1 MIAAV
6 FFFSLHSL
14 SMGYEPK
21 EEKHILILFA
31 AQSDLPAFPLVERGI
46 KSSLDVDTDFRV
58 EYFIEYMDIYRN
70 SKQTYDQQLLDLYR
84 HKYSDKEIDL
94 VIPFSAP
101 ALNWVSVH
109 GDEIFPQ
116 TPVVFAGILREQ
128 HKKLNLGDNFT
139 GVLADV
145 DFAGLLDAALTIH
158 PNTRHV
164 AVVNGASKTDLSFEE
179 KIRSELASYA
189 DRLDFIYLTRLPLGE
204 IEEKVRNLPENTV
217 VLIYLLTQDGDGKAF
232 PPWEAVSIVSEAANA
247 PVYGFLETYFGHGIV
262 GGRLF
267 SFEMSG
273 VKAGEMALR
282 ILRGEKPSDI
292 PMTGQGTIINL
303 FDWRQFKRWGVRE
316 DRLPPGSI
324 VRFKV
329 PSIWD
334 LYRWYIILG
343 ILLVLVEGGLI
354 SYLLNQRAQR
364 RRAQADLTDRLRF
377 EEMLSAFS
385 ARFVNLPPDR
395 VDAQIAHELKM
406 LAEFLEVDRATVF
419 DLSKIDQRLRAVQSF
434 TSSGVAPAPLQ
445 IEFDRLPWA
454 RQKIVNG
461 EMIIFGD
468 SNDLP
473 AEAGAEKDYFH
484 SQGIQSAVA
493 VPLKAGEVTLGLL
506 TVAMLRNRIEWPESL
521 IRQCGL
527 IAEVFAN
534 ALVRRKHEE
543 ELVKAEVKY
552 RTVADFTYDWE
563 YWATVDDT
571 MKYVSPSCERISGY
585 TIQEFNDNPSLF
597 KEIIVPEDRDLWDS
611 HYHDSRQELK
621 PREIQFR
628 IRRRDGQIRWIE
640 HSCQP
645 VTDDHGRL
653 GGFRAS
659 NRDVTARKLVEIDLR
674 NAYTEI
680 AGLKSQLEAESAY
693 LQEEIRRDHNF
704 ENIIGNSAA
713 LKYVLYKVEQVAG
726 TDSTVLI
733 LGETGTGKELMARA
747 IHNDSPRKARPL
759 VKVNCAALPPNLIES
774 ELFGHERGAFT
785 GAQTRHIG
793 RFEVADG
800 STIFLDEIGELPLEL
815 QTKLLQVIQDGE
827 FSRLGSTRTIKV
839 DVRVIVATNRDLEAE
854 VRQGRFREDLFY
866 RLNVFPITVPALR
879 DRTEDIPLLALFFTQ
894 KVSKRMGKSIE
905 QIPQSVMKTLQ
916 DYPWTGNVR
925 ELQNVLERAVITSSG
940 PKLRLADDLTG
951 PAHKEMPN
959 HLRTLQD
966 IEIDHITRVLEET
979 GWRIEGPKGAAVIL
993 DINPSTLRS
1002 RIRKLGIKKP

>member
-1 MIAAV
+1 M
-6 FFFSLHSL
+6 
-14 SMGYEPK
+14 
-21 EEKHILILFA
+21 
-31 AQSDLPAFPLVERGI
+31 
-46 KSSLDVDTDFRV
+46 
-58 EYFIEYMDIYRN
+58 
-70 SKQTYDQQLLDLYR
+70 
-84 HKYSDKEIDL
+84 
-94 VIPFSAP
+94 
-101 ALNWVSVH
+101 
-109 GDEIFPQ
+109 
-116 TPVVFAGILREQ
+116 
-128 HKKLNLGDNFT
+128 
-139 GVLADV
+139 
-145 DFAGLLDAALTIH
+145 
-158 PNTRHV
+158 
-164 AVVNGASKTDLSFEE
+164 
-179 KIRSELASYA
+179 
-189 DRLDFIYLTRLPLGE
+189 
-204 IEEKVRNLPENTV
+204 
-217 VLIYLLTQDGDGKAF
+217 
-232 PPWEAVSIVSEAANA
+232 
-247 PVYGFLETYFGHGIV
+247 
-262 GGRLF
+262 
-267 SFEMSG
+267 
-273 VKAGEMALR
+273 
-282 ILRGEKPSDI
+282 
-292 PMTGQGTIINL
+292 
-303 FDWRQFKRWGVRE
+303 
-316 DRLPPGSI
+316 
-324 VRFKV
+324 
-329 PSIWD
+329 
-334 LYRWYIILG
+334 
-343 ILLVLVEGGLI
+343 
-354 SYLLNQRAQR
+354 
-364 RRAQADLTDRLRF
+364 
-377 EEMLSAFS
+377 
-385 ARFVNLPPDR
+385 
-395 VDAQIAHELKM
+395 
-406 LAEFLEVDRATVF
+406 
-419 DLSKIDQRLRAVQSF
+419 
-434 TSSGVAPAPLQ
+434 
-445 IEFDRLPWA
+445 
-454 RQKIVNG
+454 
-461 EMIIFGD
+461 
-468 SNDLP
+468 
-473 AEAGAEKDYFH
+473 
-484 SQGIQSAVA
+484 
-493 VPLKAGEVTLGLL
+493 
-506 TVAMLRNRIEWPESL
+506 
-521 IRQCGL
+521 
-527 IAEVFAN
+527 
-534 ALVRRKHEE
+534 
-543 ELVKAEVKY
+543 KY

-563 YWATVDDT
+563 YWANVDDT

-611 HYHDSRQELK
+611 HYRDSRQELK

-645 VTDDHGRL
+645 VTDDQGRL

-693 LQEEIRRDHNF
+693 LQEEIRLDHNF

-839 DVRVIVATNRDLEAE
+839 DVRVIAATNRDLEAE

-879 DRTEDIPLLALFFTQ
+879 DRTEDIPLLALFFTE

-916 DYPWTGNVR
+916 DYSWPGNVR
-925 ELQNVLERAVITSSG
+925 ELQNVIERAVISSSG
-940 PKLRLADDLTG
+940 PRLRLADDLTG

-966 IEIDHITRVLEET
+966 IEMDHITRMLEET
-979 GWRIEGPKGAAVIL
+979 DWRIEGPKGAAVIL

>member
-46 KSSLDVDTDFRV
+46 KSSLDADTDFRV
-58 EYFIEYMDIYRN
+58 EYFIEYMDIYRI

-94 VIPFSAP
+94 VIPFGAP

-109 GDEIFPQ
+109 GDEIFPR
-116 TPVVFAGILREQ
+116 TPVVFTGILREQ

-329 PSIWD
+329 PSFWD
-334 LYRWYIILG
+334 LYRWYVAVALFI
-343 ILLVLVEGGLI
+343 VLTQSGLI
-354 SYLLNQRAQR
+354 SFLLRQRAQR
-364 RRAQADLTDRLRF
+364 HRAQADLRDRLRF
-377 EEMLSAFS
+377 EEMVSALS
-385 ARFVNLPPDR
+385 ARFVYLPPDR
-395 VDAQIAHELKM
+395 VNTQIAIELRM
-406 LAEFLEVDRATVF
+406 LAEFLEVDRVTVF
-419 DLSKIDQRLRAVQSF
+419 EISEIEQRLHAVQSF
-434 TSSGVAPAPLQ
+434 TSAGVTQAPSQ

-461 EMIIFGD
+461 EMIVFGEP
-468 SNDLP
+468 NDLP
-473 AEAGAEKDYFH
+473 SEAGAEKDYFH

-493 VPLKAGEVTLGLL
+493 MPLKAGRLTLGLL
-506 TVAMLRNRIEWPESL
+506 FAGDATKPE
-521 IRQCGL
+521 
-527 IAEVFAN
+527 
-534 ALVRRKHEE
+534 
-543 ELVKAEVKY
+543 
-552 RTVADFTYDWE
+552 
-563 YWATVDDT
+563 
-571 MKYVSPSCERISGY
+571 
-585 TIQEFNDNPSLF
+585 
-597 KEIIVPEDRDLWDS
+597 
-611 HYHDSRQELK
+611 
-621 PREIQFR
+621 
-628 IRRRDGQIRWIE
+628 
-640 HSCQP
+640 
-645 VTDDHGRL
+645 
-653 GGFRAS
+653 
-659 NRDVTARKLVEIDLR
+659 
-674 NAYTEI
+674 
-680 AGLKSQLEAESAY
+680 
-693 LQEEIRRDHNF
+693 
-704 ENIIGNSAA
+704 
-713 LKYVLYKVEQVAG
+713 
-726 TDSTVLI
+726 
-733 LGETGTGKELMARA
+733 
-747 IHNDSPRKARPL
+747 
-759 VKVNCAALPPNLIES
+759 
-774 ELFGHERGAFT
+774 
-785 GAQTRHIG
+785 
-793 RFEVADG
+793 
-800 STIFLDEIGELPLEL
+800 
-815 QTKLLQVIQDGE
+815 
-827 FSRLGSTRTIKV
+827 
-839 DVRVIVATNRDLEAE
+839 
-854 VRQGRFREDLFY
+854 
-866 RLNVFPITVPALR
+866 
-879 DRTEDIPLLALFFTQ
+879 
-894 KVSKRMGKSIE
+894 
-905 QIPQSVMKTLQ
+905 
-916 DYPWTGNVR
+916 
-925 ELQNVLERAVITSSG
+925 
-940 PKLRLADDLTG
+940 
-951 PAHKEMPN
+951 
-959 HLRTLQD
+959 
-966 IEIDHITRVLEET
+966 
-979 GWRIEGPKGAAVIL
+979 
-993 DINPSTLRS
+993 
-1002 RIRKLGIKKP
+1002 